1 MNPPQDNLKR
11 RLMSRMK
18 NYTNNQRIL
27 KRYKN
32 DLNLLGN
39 VTKSETLKK
48 VFEDELIFL
57 EDWYGICKYK
67 STFKDDVIEDRI
79 NWLKQKLKELE
90 MKWFV
95 IIVIKKWTTIQKVLN
110 VVLIRNV
117 LI

>member
-32 DLNLLGN
+32 DLNLLEN

-48 VFEDELIFL
+48 VSDMLYDELLI
-57 EDWYGICKYK
+57 
-67 STFKDDVIEDRI
+67 KDNVLRI
-79 NWLKQKLKELE
+79 RLQEKLKELE
-90 MKWFV
+90 TK
-95 IIVIKKWTTIQKVLN
+95 
-110 VVLIRNV
+110 
-117 LI
+117 